1 MGYVYSDV
9 AQERK
14 HLQDPGNL
22 TEVTVGNQENMV
34 ERLTKANVAQSI
46 QTLKKETRGGR
57 RRGQRRNS
65 GSRAQAKSQRLS
77 HHHPLP
83 QSCRRQGWR
92 QILNARIMKVIGR
105 NSRGRRNRRRRRSR
119 EGRYPMIGQWG
130 VAVMTL
136 YHHEHTVF
144 SQGQSTPHVCP
155 IVQSY
160 NKDSR

>member
-14 HLQDPGNL
+14 HLQDPENL

-119 EGRYPMIGQWG
+119 EGRSHNR
-130 VAVMTL
+130 AVGSRRHDIVSSRT
-136 YHHEHTVF
+136 HCVFTRTVHA
-144 SQGQSTPHVCP
+144 SCMSHCS
-155 IVQSY
+155 IV
-160 NKDSR
+160 